1 MSQSQYVGRGELLSK
16 KILLKLLPCIG
27 IQGQVNIKDVV
38 LPEDYIILDQE
49 IKNHNFDW
57 VVRRTNTP
65 DIVVEVNYG
74 HKEKAARKWR
84 LIFVPMIKRAGLLY
98 MTIDDYDCRAKGL
111 FYLDSKKEHKLS
123 WDDHRDIIDSLEKAE
138 ISPI

>member
-1 MSQSQYVGRGELLSK
+1 LSQSQYVGRGELLSK
-16 KILLKLLPCIG
+16 KILLQLLSCVG
-27 IQGQVNIKDVV
+27 IQGQVNIKNIV
-38 LPEDYIILDQE
+38 LPEDYHILDQE

-74 HKEKAARKWR
+74 HKEKAAQKWR
-84 LIFVPMIKRAGLLY
+84 QIFVPMIIKAGLLY
-98 MTIDDYDCRAKGL
+98 MTIDDYDCRDKGL
-111 FYLDSKKEHKLS
+111 FYLNSKKEHKLS

-138 ISPI
+138 IPPI

>member
-1 MSQSQYVGRGELLSK
+1 LSQSQYIGRGELPSK
-16 KILLKLLPCIG
+16 KILLKLLPCVG

-38 LPEDYIILDQE
+38 LPEDYAILDQE

-57 VVRRTNTP
+57 VVRRTNLP
-65 DIVVEVNYG
+65 DIVIEVNYS

-84 LIFVPMIKRAGLLY
+84 QIFVPMIKRAGILY

-111 FYLDSKKEHKLS
+111 FYLNSKKEHHIS
-123 WDDHRDIIDSLEKAE
+123 WDDYRDIIDSFEKVG